1 MILSIGLMIVT
12 YIIVRMIELSGD
24 KTKSEATKSLAHLNL
39 IVTIF
44 WMVMIVINSKS
55 VPQY

>member
-24 KTKSEATKSLAHLNL
+24 KTKSEATISLALLNL

>member
-24 KTKSEATKSLAHLNL
+24 KTKSEATKSLALLNL